1 MWFFGKRNKDTHV
14 HCWSNWEPYAESLNQ
29 ITDITGKPIKQY
41 RVIEQRRKCGLCGF
55 IEIDA
60 VKLVI
65 GSVNP
70 DEIGRKLA

>member
-1 MWFFGKRNKDTHV
+1 MWFFKKKVSDKHV
-14 HCWSNWEPYAESLNQ
+14 HCWSNWQPYAESLNN
-29 ITDITGKPIKQY
+29 IVDGSGKAIKQY

-65 GSVNP
+65 GSINLE
-70 DEIGRKLA
+70 DIGKREK